1 MPLVMTFRKTGHP
14 RNSEEAQGWETTD
27 TADTLNVFEKR
38 TPILVVERLKR
49 ERERERERER

>member
-27 TADTLNVFEKR
+27 TADTLNVFDNSEKR

-49 ERERERERER
+49 ERERER